1 MRAEHLVSEQ
11 FSRPRVTCDVDTRV
25 RSMNKEFTAMAHQH
39 ERFDRPAGEGMDEGF
54 QVDELDLFSGEQ
66 GSLSWA
72 SGRW

>member
-1 MRAEHLVSEQ
+1 
-11 FSRPRVTCDVDTRV
+11 
-25 RSMNKEFTAMAHQH
+25 MNKEFTAMAHQH

-54 QVDELDLFSGEQ
+54 QVDELPLCSGER